1 VVYRTF
7 IKALFDF
14 ICALIALLLASP
26 VIVILILLISFMNK
40 GTPFFK
46 QQRAGKDGILFFIHK
61 FKSMTYQK
69 DKFGQL
75 LPDEKRLT
83 TFGKILRKTSLV
95 ELPQLFNVIIGD
107 MSFVGPR
114 PLPAKYI
121 PLYND
126 VHKTR
131 SNVKPGISGWAQ
143 VNGRNNISWIKKF
156 DLDVWYVQNQS
167 FWLDV
172 RIVLKT
178 VIIVFKSEGVNS
190 DGNATTVPFN
200 GKN

>member
-1 VVYRTF
+1 
-7 IKALFDF
+7 
-14 ICALIALLLASP
+14 
-26 VIVILILLISFMNK
+26 MNK

-61 FKSMTYQK
+61 FKSMTDQK

-83 TFGKILRKTSLV
+83 TFGKILRKTSLD
-95 ELPQLFNVIIGD
+95 ELPQLFNVIKGD